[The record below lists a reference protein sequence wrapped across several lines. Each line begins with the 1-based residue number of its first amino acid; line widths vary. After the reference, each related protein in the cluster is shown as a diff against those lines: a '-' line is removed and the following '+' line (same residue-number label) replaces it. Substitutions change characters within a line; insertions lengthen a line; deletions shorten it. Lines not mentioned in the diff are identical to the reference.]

1 MNRNRKPARTLLALA
16 AFGLAAAAAIY
27 ALSARDS
34 AELELASGIALPQ
47 PRNLPEFHLVDQH
60 ARPFDRASLAG
71 GWTLLFAGFTHCPDI
86 CPTTLVTLADIHAR
100 LPASGAEIDTVFL
113 SLDPERDRPDTL
125 APYLAH
131 FNPEFLGVTGAREEI
146 DRLMAGL
153 GLAYIRVPT
162 GGDGYTIDHSAALVL
177 IDPDARVAA
186 YFKPPLAAEHIA
198 SDLAALAG
206 ARR

>member
-1 MNRNRKPARTLLALA
+1 MNRKARPARTLLAFA
-16 AFGLAAAAAIY
+16 AFGLATAVVIY
-27 ALSARDS
+27 ALSARHS
-34 AELELASGIALPQ
+34 ADLELASGIALPQ
-47 PRNLPEFHLVDQH
+47 PRTLPEFQLVDQH

-100 LPASGAEIDTVFL
+100 LPAGGAFGTVFL
-113 SLDPERDRPDTL
+113 SLDPARDGPDTL
-125 APYLAH
+125 GPYLAH
-131 FNPEFLGVTGAREEI
+131 FDPGFLGVTGAREEI
-146 DRLMAGL
+146 DRLMGGL

-162 GGDGYTIDHSAALVL
+162 VGEGYTIDHSAALVL

-198 SDLAALAG
+198 ADLAALAG